1 MNGFRKFKETLFAEA
16 RMVIGRVHEREKAGP
31 KTSNFGQFLLGMT
44 DERKGSN
51 VDGDDAFVVELFQRF
66 AEIFQSIQVLQDIEG
81 YLKRFPPKMSRSR
94 YLAYHVHSYLQE
106 VYVLQ
111 QRLDA
116 LIKKY
121 ERWHKPI
128 VDNTHTSIAV
138 KTCKLLVARSFKDIV
153 IVRGGHV
160 HHRHFSDPELDRL
173 EGWEGLAETSFSDN
187 DRWMR
192 EGYRKQANKTR
203 KKWIKQ
209 IATNNVATIKVLD
222 LFFSDL
228 YSLTFSSRGK
238 VIVPARYRG
247 SQDRAQQ
254 PHAPARA

>member
-1 MNGFRKFKETLFAEA
+1 MNGFWKFKETLFAEA
-16 RMVIGRVHEREKAGP
+16 RVVIGGLHEREKAGP
-31 KTSNFGQFLLGMT
+31 KTSNVGKFLFGLT
-44 DERKGSN
+44 DERKGPKI
-51 VDGDDAFVVELFQRF
+51 DGGDAFVVELFQRF
-66 AEIFQSIQVLQDIEG
+66 AEIFQSLQVLQDIEA

-94 YLAYHVHSYLQE
+94 YLVYHVHSYLQE

-128 VDNTHTSIAV
+128 VDNTDASIAV
-138 KTCKLLVARSFKDIV
+138 KTCKQLVARSFKGIV
-153 IVRGGHV
+153 KVRGIHV
-160 HHRHFSDPELDRL
+160 HDQRFSDPELDRL

-192 EGYRKQANKTR
+192 EGYRKQANKTQ

-209 IATNNVATIKVLD
+209 IATNNVATIEVLD
-222 LFFSDL
+222 LFFSAL
-228 YSLTFSSRGK
+228 YSLTFSSRSK
-238 VIVPARYRG
+238 VIVPARYG
-247 SQDRAQQ
+247 AAQ
-254 PHAPARA
+254 